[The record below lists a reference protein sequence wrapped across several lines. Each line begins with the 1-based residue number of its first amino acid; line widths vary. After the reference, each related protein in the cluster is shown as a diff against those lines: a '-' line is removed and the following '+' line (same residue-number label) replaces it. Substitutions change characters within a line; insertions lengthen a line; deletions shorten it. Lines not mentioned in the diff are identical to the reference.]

1 MTAPQRRPG
10 QGRTPRADALRNR
23 ERIVEVARETFAAE
37 GPGASLNEIA
47 RRAGIGPGTLYRHFP
62 TRAALQAAVLAD
74 RIERLSARAAELRDT
89 APPDEALTEWLRA
102 FLAHAST
109 DHGLAGR
116 LIAEETADLGMDCHQ
131 AIRDAAAGLL
141 DRAQRAGTARADV
154 SAVDMIDL
162 VVGVALA
169 TRGQDGADSGRPER
183 LLGLV
188 LDALRG

>member
-1 MTAPQRRPG
+1 MTTAQD
-10 QGRTPRADALRNR
+10 GRAPRADARRNR
-23 ERIVEVARETFAAE
+23 ERIVEAARETFAAE

-62 TRAALQAAVLAD
+62 NRAALQAAVLKD
-74 RIERLSARAAELRDT
+74 RIERLCARAAELRDT
-89 APPDEALTEWLRA
+89 APPGEALALWLSA
-102 FLAHAST
+102 FLAHART

-116 LIAEETADLGMDCHQ
+116 LLVDGRADLGIDCHQ
-131 AIRDAAAGLL
+131 LIRDAAASVL
-141 DRAQRAGTARADV
+141 DRARRAGAARPDVSTADV
-154 SAVDMIDL
+154 IDL

-169 TRGQDGADSGRPER
+169 SGEPDPADPERPER